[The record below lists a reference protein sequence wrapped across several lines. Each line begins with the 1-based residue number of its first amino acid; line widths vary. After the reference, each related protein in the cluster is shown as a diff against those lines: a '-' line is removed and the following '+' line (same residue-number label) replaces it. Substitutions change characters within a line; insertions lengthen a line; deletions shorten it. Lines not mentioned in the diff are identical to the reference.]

1 VWALHGYQRSPCHH
15 VVHRATVT
23 QTRDGVDSG
32 VLRGSS
38 GGARDARHHT
48 RPAEG
53 SATLRTAR
61 SRRGQRAG
69 ALLARLTRLEAELRL
84 LVDGASL
91 TVSFNRTRPPRVL
104 EGGRLRLRHVAQN
117 EQGALGAVAADVRAY
132 SAVGWRYGLGGSW
145 VGVGSGRW
153 AVVEDI

>member
-69 ALLARLTRLEAELRL
+69 ALLARLPAWRRGCGCGWMEPLSLYRSTAPVLPACWKEVASASATSPKTSRAPWELWPLMSVHTRL
-84 LVDGASL
+84 
-91 TVSFNRTRPPRVL
+91 
-104 EGGRLRLRHVAQN
+104 
-117 EQGALGAVAADVRAY
+117 
-132 SAVGWRYGLGGSW
+132 
-145 VGVGSGRW
+145 
-153 AVVEDI
+153 